1 MWQEY
6 VRLIVLGIVQ
16 GISEFLP
23 ISSDGHLV
31 IANAAMRYGLGMEE
45 SRDGMAT
52 IITLHAGTLLA
63 ILIVYAHDIRQTLR
77 NWRLCAQIVLATI
90 PAAVVGLTLKDWFEE
105 TFDSPVMAASGLF
118 VTAGLLIAAQ
128 RLESNK
134 FSDQHLPWLVA
145 WVIGCFQALALL
157 PGVSRSG
164 CTISSALMMGVDRIS
179 AARFSFL
186 IAIPAISGAIVL
198 EAKDMLESPPV
209 DLAWGPLAV
218 GTVVAFVVGLGAL
231 KLLLRML
238 TQRRLHWFAGYCVIL
253 GISTLLWQTLSP
265 PVSQTPP
272 AAATDSVEVPRSP
285 SLPTWDVVGNFV
297 AG

>member
-31 IANAAMRYGLGMEE
+31 IANAILRYGLGLEE
-45 SRDGMAT
+45 SQDGLAT
-52 IITLHAGTLLA
+52 VVTLHVGTLLA
-63 ILIVYAHDIRQTLR
+63 ILIVYAHDIRQTLK

-90 PAAVVGLTLKDWFEE
+90 PAAVVGLTLKDWFDEA
-105 TFDSPVMAASGLF
+105 FDSPVIAGLGLF
-118 VTAGLLIAAQ
+118 VTAALLFAAQ
-128 RLESNK
+128 WLESEK
-134 FSDQHLPWLVA
+134 FDDQHLPWIVA

-164 CTISSALMMGVDRIS
+164 CTISSALMTGVDRMS

-186 IAIPAISGAIVL
+186 IAIPATLGAIVL
-198 EAKDMLESPPV
+198 EGKDMLESPPPGMQ
-209 DLAWGPLAV
+209 WGPLLV

-231 KLLLRML
+231 RLLLRL
-238 TQRRLHWFAGYCVIL
+238 LAKRRLHWFAIYCCLL
-253 GISTLLWQTLSP
+253 GTATLIWQLRPGEGEPVREGMP
-265 PVSQTPP
+265 PTTVMIAPIIRQS
-272 AAATDSVEVPRSP
+272 
-285 SLPTWDVVGNFV
+285 
-297 AG
+297 

>member
-31 IANAAMRYGLGMEE
+31 IANAALRYGLGMDE

-52 IITLHAGTLLA
+52 VVTLHVGTLLA

-90 PAAVVGLTLKDWFEE
+90 PAAVVGLTLKDWFDQA
-105 TFDSPVMAASGLF
+105 FDSPLMAGCGLF
-118 VTAGLLIAAQ
+118 VTAALLFAAQ
-128 RLESNK
+128 KLESEK
-134 FSDQHLPWLVA
+134 FDDAHLPWLVA

-164 CTISSALMMGVDRIS
+164 CTISSALMTGVDRIS

-186 IAIPAISGAIVL
+186 IAIPATLGAIVL

-209 DLAWGPLAV
+209 GLAWGPLAL
-218 GTVVAFVVGLGAL
+218 GTAVAFVVGLGAL
-231 KLLLRML
+231 RLLLRLL
-238 TQRRLHWFAGYCVIL
+238 TRRRLHWFAVYCIVL
-253 GISTLLWQTLSP
+253 GAVTLLWQT
-265 PVSQTPP
+265 V
-272 AAATDSVEVPRSP
+272 SP
-285 SLPTWDVVGNFV
+285 SADAASATAVK
-297 AG
+297 AE